1 MADGLS
7 AAAVHH
13 YAVPLL
19 DLVGDRDRLLDWARA
34 KGEDGIEQY
43 WGAKNARSLDGL
55 PGLGA

>member
-1 MADGLS
+1 MTTSCG
-7 AAAVHH
+7 